1 MKKTI
6 RIANG
11 QGFWGDSVHAPLD
24 LLKYGKLDFL
34 TLDYLAEVTMSIM
47 QKQKR
52 KNPNLGYAS
61 DFIQLIKDGISYIE
75 ESNIKVISNA
85 GGANPESCRE
95 EISKILKQNSSNKKV
110 GIISGDDIL
119 HKVEKFYNKGY
130 NLNHLDTNEEFSS
143 IKDRIVSANVYINSF
158 SIATALA
165 KGADIILAGR
175 VSDPGLVLGPC
186 INHFNWSENDF
197 DKLASGTVAGHIIEC
212 GAQCSGGNY
221 SRWHEIKD
229 LVDIGYPIVE
239 MSESGDFVVFK
250 DENKGG
256 LINKLTVSEQ
266 LLYEMGDPQN
276 YISPDVKVD
285 FTSLNLVQ
293 KEKNIV
299 RVSNVKGFSPT
310 DTYKVSIC
318 YFDGYKAEGSLTIS
332 GPNAKEKSKLA
343 SDLVWGRLKKRGI
356 EFKRKKTDF
365 IGLSA
370 CSGGVDGEN
379 KTANEIVLKLSVHD
393 ASKRKVEMFGKEIAP
408 LITAGP
414 PGVTGFSGGR
424 PKPKEVIA
432 YWPTLIPKDL
442 IKIKVDVR

>member
-1 MKKTI
+1 M
-6 RIANG
+6 
-11 QGFWGDSVHAPLD
+11 
-24 LLKYGKLDFL
+24 
-34 TLDYLAEVTMSIM
+34 
-47 QKQKR
+47 
-52 KNPNLGYAS
+52 
-61 DFIQLIKDGISYIE
+61 
-75 ESNIKVISNA
+75 
-85 GGANPESCRE
+85 
-95 EISKILKQNSSNKKV
+95 
-110 GIISGDDIL
+110 
-119 HKVEKFYNKGY
+119 
-130 NLNHLDTNEEFSS
+130 
-143 IKDRIVSANVYINSF
+143 
-158 SIATALA
+158 
-165 KGADIILAGR
+165 
-175 VSDPGLVLGPC
+175 
-186 INHFNWSENDF
+186 SEN
-197 DKLASGTVAGHIIEC
+197 
-212 GAQCSGGNY
+212 
-221 SRWHEIKD
+221 
-229 LVDIGYPIVE
+229 
-239 MSESGDFVVFK
+239 GDFVVFK

-370 CSGGVDGEN
+370 CPGGVDGED